1 MLIFVKVWR
10 KFAGVI
16 NATTIECCSFCENYF
31 YICGVE
37 RLTARRQN
45 IYESVFAVLKWKCG
59 SFLRIKGERIALISC
74 IAMWLY
80 AFCVPTPILSKCGA
94 LYRLFDSGFT
104 TTSILIN
111 GNQLHTFFLYN
122 PPYRSCYGRKTM

>member
-45 IYESVFAVLKWKCG
+45 IYESVFAVLKWKSD
-59 SFLRIKGERIALISC
+59 SFNLNQGQRTALISC
-74 IAMWLY
+74 VVMWLCTY
-80 AFCVPTPILSKCGA
+80 WCTYPILFKCGV
-94 LYRLFDSGFT
+94 LYRLFDSRFCQ
-104 TTSILIN
+104 SLHFSKR
-111 GNQLHTFFLYN
+111 NQLHTFFLFNN
-122 PPYRSCYGRKTM
+122 PP